1 MSVINV
7 AVSLL
12 TLAIAQFAVA
22 AAGAQLPCGST
33 PYECAISEVQRGDFD
48 AAIRSLNDL
57 LARAPGDLKALNLLG
72 IALSSAGRPDEAN
85 VRFREA
91 LGIDPT
97 FSAALKNLA
106 INEFDQGQI
115 AEAERDFEA
124 ALARI
129 PDDDVVHVH
138 LGEIAF
144 ERKRCGAAIAH
155 YEKSGRRV
163 AQNPRWTLHYA
174 TCLAGE
180 RETAKAVA
188 ALESVSASDAA
199 TRFDAGVMLGQAG
212 AYADAA
218 RFFASA
224 RNGYEN
230 PYAAAY
236 NETLMRI
243 KAADYDGAIGV
254 AEKFFE
260 GDKTPAE
267 LYNLVSQAYLK
278 TGRIKEAYD
287 ALRAATRAQPS
298 AEENY
303 VDLAS
308 ICIDHQ
314 NFDLGLEIIGIG
326 LQYRPDSS
334 ILHLQRGVVHAMRA
348 ELGPAEEDFDA
359 ARRLTPDQPGPYA
372 GLAMIWMQTGQAD
385 KAVDVLRREMRRRDR
400 DHVVPYL
407 FAVALMRSGVD
418 AAAPEAAEAVDALQA
433 AIRANAEFAP
443 AHSELGRLLLK
454 RGEVDGAIREL
465 ERAVAIDPEITAA
478 LYNLGQAYRRKGDT
492 ARAAELLA
500 RVTKLNAQ
508 ERGDDPAGD
517 LKRTVIRIVR
527 EGASSRN

>member
-22 AAGAQLPCGST
+22 AASAQLPCGST
-33 PYECAISEVQRGDFD
+33 PYECAVSEVQRGDFD

-57 LARAPGDLKALNLLG
+57 LSRAPGDLKALNLLG

-91 LGIDPT
+91 LRIDPT

-106 INEFDQGQI
+106 INEFNQGQI

-224 RNGYEN
+224 RNGYES

-418 AAAPEAAEAVDALQA
+418 AAAPEAAEAVDALHA

-527 EGASSRN
+527 EGASPRN